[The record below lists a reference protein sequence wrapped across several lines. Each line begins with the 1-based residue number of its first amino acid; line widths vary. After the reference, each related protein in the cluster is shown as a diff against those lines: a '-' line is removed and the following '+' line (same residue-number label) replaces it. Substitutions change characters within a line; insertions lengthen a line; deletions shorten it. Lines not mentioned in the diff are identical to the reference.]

1 MSAPAERAAARLAVG
16 IRPARLAD
24 LDALAALEQAAFTTD
39 RAERRAIRHAIRS
52 PSMTLLVAIAQKGS
66 AGAGKRT
73 GGEAEGPEILVGA
86 ATLERRRTSRV
97 ARLSSLAVAPAR
109 AGAGLGR
116 RLLLAAEADARAHGC
131 ERLRLE
137 VRADNGS
144 GIRLYERGG
153 YARTGTKPDYYEDG
167 MEAWCYEK
175 RLAES

>member
-1 MSAPAERAAARLAVG
+1 VSTRTGRAAARLPVE
-16 IRPARLAD
+16 IRPACLAD
-24 LDALAALEQAAFTTD
+24 LDALVALEHAAFATD

-52 PSMTLLVAIAQKGS
+52 ASMTLLVAIIRERAE
-66 AGAGKRT
+66 
-73 GGEAEGPEILVGA
+73 GGEAEILVGA
-86 ATLERRRTSRV
+86 ATMERRRTSRV

-109 AGAGLGR
+109 TGLGLGR
-116 RLLLAAEADARAHGC
+116 RLLEAAEADARAHGC

-167 MEAWCYEK
+167 MEAGCYEK
-175 RLAES
+175 TLTGG